1 MLAFFE
7 EHLVQ
12 KGLASSTI
20 VNYLADLRAFRRWAG
35 SVVSPNF
42 SLLDTTQEHIRRY
55 RYFLV
60 QEQAR
65 AVSTTNRH
73 LMSLR
78 KFFAFATLRG
88 LLSRDPAAEVAIVHE
103 KCPPSVKILTEE
115 EIRMLLNAAKNGSR
129 AGLVRRDIAV
139 IQLLVDTGLRLSE
152 VVDLQKTD
160 LIFDF
165 PGIHL
170 RVRPKSQHE
179 STRDLP
185 MSGDLCRVL
194 DDYLK
199 VRPESR
205 ANSLFLSQEGRSLSP
220 RTVQRIISDC
230 AQLAGISGV
239 SAQSI
244 RRSYAVR
251 LYHQTEDLGLVS
263 RRLGHQNTAITEQYL
278 SVPTI
283 EQLSVSGGSKLWK

>member
-1 MLAFFE
+1 MLIFFE
-7 EHLVQ
+7 EDLVQ
-12 KGLASSTI
+12 KGLSSSTI

-35 SVVSPNF
+35 NAVSPNF
-42 SLLDTTQEHIRRY
+42 AFPDTTQEHIRRY
-55 RYFLV
+55 RYYLV
-60 QEQAR
+60 QERAR

-88 LLSRDPAAEVAIVHE
+88 LLARDPAAEVAIVHE
-103 KCPPSVKILTEE
+103 ERPSSAKILSGD
-115 EIRMLLNAAKNGSR
+115 EIQKLLEAAKNGSR
-129 AGLVRRDIAV
+129 AGLVRRDVAI
-139 IQLLVDTGLRLSE
+139 IQLLVDTGLRLGE

-170 RVRPKSQHE
+170 RVRPKSMNE
-179 STRDLP
+179 PTRNLP
-185 MSGDLCRVL
+185 LSGDLCKVL

-205 ANSLFLSQEGRSLSP
+205 TENLFLSQEGRSLSP

-230 AQLAGISGV
+230 SHSAGITGIT
-239 SAQSI
+239 AQSI
-244 RRSYAVR
+244 RRTFAVR
-251 LYHQTEDLGLVS
+251 MFQQTEDLALVS
-263 RRLGHQNTAITEQYL
+263 KRLGHQNIAFTEQYL

-283 EQLSVSGGSKLWK
+283 EQLSISGGSKLWK